1 MNESFMTDAKS
12 AKSKGGIWKGHYE
25 QFGQKHEMIFKS
37 FKAKREGKLQGKGK
51 DEIGEFTLKGKVY
64 KDGGLDFKKE
74 YKGRHTVEYSGRLS
88 EDGKSIT
95 GDWNVPGSNG
105 GF

>member
-1 MNESFMTDAKS
+1 
-12 AKSKGGIWKGHYE
+12 
-25 QFGQKHEMIFKS
+25 MIFKS

-74 YKGRHTVEYSGRLS
+74 YKGRSGS
-88 EDGKSIT
+88 G
-95 GDWNVPGSNG
+95 V
-105 GF
+105 

>member
-1 MNESFMTDAKS
+1 MYSLRELQVTLPLPLSEIQGPPPHASLQTSVHYSLRTTGSFMNESFMTDAKS

-51 DEIGEFTLKGKVY
+51 DDY
-64 KDGGLDFKKE
+64 
-74 YKGRHTVEYSGRLS
+74 
-88 EDGKSIT
+88 
-95 GDWNVPGSNG
+95 
-105 GF
+105 